1 MSSQNTTTNSGV
13 TGLDR
18 RKMEAQMEAKKARRS
33 KIFWWLVLIIFLAA
47 VVAGVAFLK
56 IKKDNAPFIKI
67 NGENI
72 SKAEF
77 DYHRAIEKASF
88 LNENSYYFS
97 MFGLD
102 MSTIESQTYDGE
114 MTFADYFDQLATQKL
129 VRTKALKDA
138 AKAEGY
144 EYDTTAEYAE
154 TINNIKE
161 MAAEQEKKYEDY
173 LKMIYGNNATEKA
186 LEPVIK
192 ENIYALSYEA
202 KLEKDMRPTD
212 EAVKAYYEEN
222 KDQYDSVDYHLINI
236 SADIPTTTT
245 DEAGNEVA
253 YNATEE
259 EIKAAMEEAKK
270 QAEEKRATVATEG
283 EEYINASMQNSYFH
297 ESLHAFLYEDGR
309 KAGDTSVME
318 NTPYNGYL
326 VASFEKRYLDE
337 TPTESARVI
346 ITSSTDAQTILDEW
360 KAGAA
365 TEESFIEILEK
376 YDEAGSIIN
385 DGLYGGISAGSV
397 NDEIYAW
404 LSAPERKA
412 GDTMAK
418 NVEGEANYVLYYVGK
433 TDPKW
438 MSMIRSTLLSEAM
451 NEHMNAL
458 MKDYLIEDLNGQLKF
473 MALIQQGQ

>member
-1 MSSQNTTTNSGV
+1 
-13 TGLDR
+13 
-18 RKMEAQMEAKKARRS
+18 
-33 KIFWWLVLIIFLAA
+33 
-47 VVAGVAFLK
+47 
-56 IKKDNAPFIKI
+56 
-67 NGENI
+67 
-72 SKAEF
+72 
-77 DYHRAIEKASF
+77 
-88 LNENSYYFS
+88 
-97 MFGLD
+97 
-102 MSTIESQTYDGE
+102 
-114 MTFADYFDQLATQKL
+114 
-129 VRTKALKDA
+129 
-138 AKAEGY
+138 
-144 EYDTTAEYAE
+144 
-154 TINNIKE
+154 
-161 MAAEQEKKYEDY
+161 
-173 LKMIYGNNATEKA
+173 
-186 LEPVIK
+186 
-192 ENIYALSYEA
+192 
-202 KLEKDMRPTD
+202 
-212 EAVKAYYEEN
+212 AYYEEN